1 MNFSTALEN
10 RNFSSRTIVKRT
22 MLPAEI
28 SVESCLLLAELLT
41 RFLSR
46 QKKRISAYAGGRI
59 AYSVSFD
66 NAPIFLS
73 TLVQTQTGSLKY
85 AFVNP
90 YQKGLEMLLSYPE
103 SVLNTE
109 EKTFAFA
116 KEKVLFKAEQLA
128 TFSLEDEFLKR
139 FSSREAFPQINEEK
153 LKAMRLEEVQKALD
167 ALRKSVI
174 SDVIFLGPQQK
185 ENPLV
190 SFAETTSLPKVKV
203 EIPEEDILSKNLSK
217 EGVALVFS
225 FQEEVKN
232 ESDFFLSLQALAT
245 IRANLIEKLHKVF
258 GSPVRSNAYLLS
270 PKNGVIILSVDVLKG
285 ALLASK
291 LPLEEGFILNSLDEK
306 SYQEGLLDIHDQ
318 NLSRLSDQ
326 RETVRQMLQFR
337 DFEIEPGEFF
347 FTGKDFSKVEL
358 KEALKKIDFV
368 KALNAKLI

>member
-41 RFLSR
+41 RSLSR

-190 SFAETTSLPKVKV
+190 SFAKTTSLPKVKV

-225 FQEEVKN
+225 FQEEVKS

-245 IRANLIEKLHKVF
+245 IRANLIERLHKVF

-270 PKNGVIILSVDVLKG
+270 LKNGVIILSVDVLKG

-347 FTGKDFSKVEL
+347 FTGKDFSKEEL

>member
-41 RFLSR
+41 RSLSR

-73 TLVQTQTGSLKY
+73 TLVQTQTDSLKY

-190 SFAETTSLPKVKV
+190 SFANTTSLPKVKV
-203 EIPEEDILSKNLSK
+203 EVPEEDILSKNLSK

-225 FQEEVKN
+225 FQEEVKS

-245 IRANLIEKLHKVF
+245 IRANLIERLHKVF
-258 GSPVRSNAYLLS
+258 GSSVRSNAYLLS

-291 LPLEEGFILNSLDEK
+291 LPLAEGFILNSLDEK

-347 FTGKDFSKVEL
+347 FTGKDFSKEEL

>member
-1 MNFSTALEN
+1 
-10 RNFSSRTIVKRT
+10 
-22 MLPAEI
+22 
-28 SVESCLLLAELLT
+28 
-41 RFLSR
+41 
-46 QKKRISAYAGGRI
+46 
-59 AYSVSFD
+59 
-66 NAPIFLS
+66 
-73 TLVQTQTGSLKY
+73 
-85 AFVNP
+85 
-90 YQKGLEMLLSYPE
+90 MLLSYPE
-103 SVLNTE
+103 SVLSTE

-190 SFAETTSLPKVKV
+190 SFAKTTSLPKVKV

-225 FQEEVKN
+225 FQEEVKS

-245 IRANLIEKLHKVF
+245 IRANLIERLHKVF

-291 LPLEEGFILNSLDEK
+291 LPLAEGFILNSLDEK

>member
-41 RFLSR
+41 RSLSR

-153 LKAMRLEEVQKALD
+153 LKAMKLEEVQKALD

-190 SFAETTSLPKVKV
+190 SFAKTTSLPKVKV

-245 IRANLIEKLHKVF
+245 IRANLIERLHQVC

-291 LPLEEGFILNSLDEK
+291 LPLAEGFILNSLDEK

-347 FTGKDFSKVEL
+347 FTGKDFSKEEL

>member
-41 RFLSR
+41 RSLSR

-73 TLVQTQTGSLKY
+73 TLVQTQTDSLKY
-85 AFVNP
+85 AFVKP

-153 LKAMRLEEVQKALD
+153 LKAMKLEEVQKALD

-203 EIPEEDILSKNLSK
+203 EITEEDIL
-217 EGVALVFS
+217 
-225 FQEEVKN
+225 
-232 ESDFFLSLQALAT
+232 
-245 IRANLIEKLHKVF
+245 
-258 GSPVRSNAYLLS
+258 
-270 PKNGVIILSVDVLKG
+270 
-285 ALLASK
+285 
-291 LPLEEGFILNSLDEK
+291 
-306 SYQEGLLDIHDQ
+306 
-318 NLSRLSDQ
+318 
-326 RETVRQMLQFR
+326 
-337 DFEIEPGEFF
+337 
-347 FTGKDFSKVEL
+347 
-358 KEALKKIDFV
+358 
-368 KALNAKLI
+368 

>member
-153 LKAMRLEEVQKALD
+153 LKAMKLEEVQKALD

-232 ESDFFLSLQALAT
+232 ENDFFLSLQVLAT
-245 IRANLIEKLHKVF
+245 IRANLIERLHKVF
-258 GSPVRSNAYLLS
+258 GSPVRSNSYLLS
-270 PKNGVIILSVDVLKG
+270 PKNGVIVLSVDVLKG

-291 LPLEEGFILNSLDEK
+291 LPLAEGFILNSLDEK

>member
-1 MNFSTALEN
+1 MTLPMDISDHYICGEEYQIICETGEGSYIEYEANTGIGDIV
-10 RNFSSRTIVKRT
+10 SSAESLKVTVKVSGYT
-22 MLPAEI
+22 DGVCE
-28 SVESCLLLAELLT
+28 LAEVDASGVDVKT
-41 RFLSR
+41 REGL
-46 QKKRISAYAGGRI
+46 GNGM
-59 AYSVSFD
+59 
-66 NAPIFLS
+66 
-73 TLVQTQTGSLKY
+73 
-85 AFVNP
+85 NP
-90 YQKGLEMLLSYPE
+90 EHNWDFC
-103 SVLNTE
+103 VFTE
-109 EKTFAFA
+109 E
-116 KEKVLFKAEQLA
+116 VRQM
-128 TFSLEDEFLKR
+128 
-139 FSSREAFPQINEEK
+139 INEEVIDRYVIRDDEGNVVK
-153 LKAMRLEEVQKALD
+153 EYTVEQVDGDEV
-167 ALRKSVI
+167 
-174 SDVIFLGPQQK
+174 
-185 ENPLV
+185 
-190 SFAETTSLPKVKV
+190 
-203 EIPEEDILSKNLSK
+203 PEEDILSKNLSK

-225 FQEEVKN
+225 FQEEVKS

-347 FTGKDFSKVEL
+347 FTGKDFSKEEL

>member
-22 MLPAEI
+22 MLPTEI

-41 RFLSR
+41 RSLSR

-190 SFAETTSLPKVKV
+190 SFAKTTSLPKVKV

-245 IRANLIEKLHKVF
+245 IRANLIERLHKVF
-258 GSPVRSNAYLLS
+258 GSPVRSNTYLLS

-285 ALLASK
+285 ALLTSK

-347 FTGKDFSKVEL
+347 FTRKDFSKEEL

>member
-41 RFLSR
+41 RSLSR

-103 SVLNTE
+103 SVLNAE
-109 EKTFAFA
+109 EKAFAFA

-153 LKAMRLEEVQKALD
+153 LKAMKLEEVQKALD

-190 SFAETTSLPKVKV
+190 SFAKTTSLPKVKV

-225 FQEEVKN
+225 FQEEVKS

-245 IRANLIEKLHKVF
+245 IRANLIERLHKVF
-258 GSPVRSNAYLLS
+258 GSPVRSNAYLRS

>member
-22 MLPAEI
+22 MLPTEI

-41 RFLSR
+41 RSLSR

-225 FQEEVKN
+225 FQEEVKS

-245 IRANLIEKLHKVF
+245 IRANLIERLHKVF

-270 PKNGVIILSVDVLKG
+270 HKNGVIILSVDVLKG

-347 FTGKDFSKVEL
+347 FTGKDFSKEEL

>member
-41 RFLSR
+41 RSLSR

-185 ENPLV
+185 ENPIV

-245 IRANLIEKLHKVF
+245 IRANLIERLHKVF
-258 GSPVRSNAYLLS
+258 GSSVRSNAYLLS

-347 FTGKDFSKVEL
+347 FTGKDFSKEEL

>member
-1 MNFSTALEN
+1 
-10 RNFSSRTIVKRT
+10 
-22 MLPAEI
+22 MLPAEV

-41 RFLSR
+41 RSLSR

-190 SFAETTSLPKVKV
+190 SFAKTTSLPKVKV

-225 FQEEVKN
+225 FQEEVKS

-245 IRANLIEKLHKVF
+245 IRANLIERLHKVF

-347 FTGKDFSKVEL
+347 FTGKDFSKEEL

>member
-1 MNFSTALEN
+1 
-10 RNFSSRTIVKRT
+10 
-22 MLPAEI
+22 
-28 SVESCLLLAELLT
+28 
-41 RFLSR
+41 
-46 QKKRISAYAGGRI
+46 
-59 AYSVSFD
+59 
-66 NAPIFLS
+66 
-73 TLVQTQTGSLKY
+73 
-85 AFVNP
+85 
-90 YQKGLEMLLSYPE
+90 
-103 SVLNTE
+103 
-109 EKTFAFA
+109 
-116 KEKVLFKAEQLA
+116 
-128 TFSLEDEFLKR
+128 
-139 FSSREAFPQINEEK
+139 
-153 LKAMRLEEVQKALD
+153 MRLEEVQKALD

-190 SFAETTSLPKVKV
+190 SFAKTTSLPKVKV

-245 IRANLIEKLHKVF
+245 IRANLIERLHKVF

-347 FTGKDFSKVEL
+347 FTGKAFSKVEL

>member
-1 MNFSTALEN
+1 
-10 RNFSSRTIVKRT
+10 
-22 MLPAEI
+22 
-28 SVESCLLLAELLT
+28 
-41 RFLSR
+41 
-46 QKKRISAYAGGRI
+46 
-59 AYSVSFD
+59 
-66 NAPIFLS
+66 
-73 TLVQTQTGSLKY
+73 
-85 AFVNP
+85 
-90 YQKGLEMLLSYPE
+90 MLLSYPE

-153 LKAMRLEEVQKALD
+153 LKAMKLEEVQKALD

-190 SFAETTSLPKVKV
+190 SFAKTTSLPKVKV

-225 FQEEVKN
+225 FQEEVKS

-245 IRANLIEKLHKVF
+245 IRANLIERLHKVF

-347 FTGKDFSKVEL
+347 FTGKDFSKEEL